1 MRNVHLGQNEDRRTV
16 RVVRPMQL
24 LGDIFARVDVDVV
37 ILAQPLPEGVGN
49 LVRFSANSDKNYS
62 KKDFLLYRVSHLPV
76 NWVGLT

>member
-49 LVRFSANSDKNYS
+49 LVRFSANSDKYYS
-62 KKDFLLYRVSHLPV
+62 KKDFRGIASYCTGYPICL
-76 NWVGLT
+76 